1 MRVVRFLLLGLI
13 AAGALGVSPFL
24 SWVDGDAAT
33 TIPFRDLFGITGD
46 SVRLFR
52 SIALPLLAA
61 AVIALLGTVIVSR
74 LLLVLAGLVGLGTVV
89 TWMVQALTDEL
100 SLGDIQVG
108 AWVALGGG
116 VFAFLA
122 AAARGRRARERRA
135 ARRAAPAA

>member
-24 SWVDGDAAT
+24 SWVGGDTAT
-33 TIPFRDLFGITGD
+33 SIPFRDLFGITGD
-46 SVRLFR
+46 TARFFT

-61 AVIALLGTVIVSR
+61 ALIALFGTVIVSR
-74 LLLVLAGLVGLGTVV
+74 ILLVLAGLVGLGTVV
-89 TWMVQALTDEL
+89 TWMVQALIDEL
-100 SLGDIQVG
+100 SVGDIQVG

-122 AAARGRRARERRA
+122 AAARGRRARARRE
-135 ARRAAPAA
+135 ARRAASAA